1 MGSKTRRGTQIVVIR
16 RWDDKGDWSSAD
28 RLRHS
33 SLRWMGEERRSM
45 RQRGMS
51 SDVSGLWRA
60 GVRGS
65 DFGFTAS
72 SEHSLRP
79 SFS

>member
-28 RLRHS
+28 RLRHG
-33 SLRWMGEERRSM
+33 SLRWMGDERWSM
-45 RQRGMS
+45 RQRGMKQRCEWA
-51 SDVSGLWRA
+51 VRA
-60 GVRGS
+60 GVRGP
-65 DFGFTAS
+65 DFGFTAR
-72 SEHSLRP
+72 SEP